1 MTSCGTNLRSFR
13 KAAVLA
19 QAFFNCSSIYEHR
32 PIKRMKVRAKDM
44 PYMEPAWTKAINAR
58 HRFSKR
64 ISQNRT
70 PENFELKRQ

>member
-1 MTSCGTNLRSFR
+1 MNIGL
-13 KAAVLA
+13 
-19 QAFFNCSSIYEHR
+19 
-32 PIKRMKVRAKDM
+32 IKRMKVRAKDM
-44 PYMEPAWTKAINAR
+44 PYMEPAWTKAINAK